1 VLWFCASVFP
11 VLFSVW
17 VGGVCD
23 QVRGGGFAEFRW
35 VELWSWE
42 QLLAK
47 LSQQFPG
54 DGDIDLDGVLLLIGA
69 QELQMGY
76 LRLKKDEK
84 LNVLHIAVCTVL
96 EPYGYYEFEKRDD
109 DGWPHFKSLKPLPNL
124 KAGEQAVLMKEAVV
138 NYFKT
143 NGYL

>member
-1 VLWFCASVFP
+1 MRS
-11 VLFSVW
+11 
-17 VGGVCD
+17 
-23 QVRGGGFAEFRW
+23 E
-35 VELWSWE
+35 ELKHDWE

-69 QELQMGY
+69 QE
-76 LRLKKDEK
+76 LKKDEK